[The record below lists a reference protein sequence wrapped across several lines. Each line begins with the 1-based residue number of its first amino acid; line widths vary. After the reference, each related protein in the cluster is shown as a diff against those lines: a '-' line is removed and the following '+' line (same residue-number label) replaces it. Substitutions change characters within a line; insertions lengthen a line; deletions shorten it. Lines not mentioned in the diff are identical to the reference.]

1 VTLGINGAM
10 AGYAAEPAEG
20 PLWNH
25 FKSQLY
31 KPEVKMIKR
40 LVGHQLIQQNRLMW
54 DEIWSLRQMLAEFRG
69 QNDELC
75 RGRRQ
80 HADLCDTQH
89 RELLKRQAHLLLNDL
104 RSKANGC
111 GHALEDMVPELR
123 GSEIYRHLLEEDS
136 CGSLGGPP
144 ATPSTRPSTASTRSC
159 TTPDLIQNLATLPSL
174 PMGKALGMEDMDD
187 VALGLREAL
196 EAEHQWLLASIE
208 EEYQLLSLEEERR
221 KVNGKTGASVVSTAE
236 LKRFLHRLQE
246 IAVSPSLRTLAMA
259 PESEKGTVNATTTV
273 SGSAPALGGA
283 NIRRLQALITMRRQ
297 TGALHTVEEK
307 GPPSAAA
314 FGGPTIR
321 GPDNQEFDPFFG
333 DPI

>member
-1 VTLGINGAM
+1 M

-123 GSEIYRHLLEEDS
+123 GSEIYRHLLQEDS
-136 CGSLGGPP
+136 CGPLGGPP

-174 PMGKALGMEDMDD
+174 PMGKALGLEDMDD

-221 KVNGKTGASVVSTAE
+221 VAVNGKAGAIFSTAE

-246 IAVSPSLRTLAMA
+246 VAVSPSLRTLAMA
-259 PESEKGTVNATTTV
+259 PESRFGTGTTTESAA
-273 SGSAPALGGA
+273 SGTTGSTPALGGA

-314 FGGPTIR
+314 YGGPTIR